1 MHSLGRVLH
10 FEETHTGRVS
20 HHERAAYAGHAHDSG
35 TASSLQGERLSQ
47 SSTNNSAI
55 LKGPCAVT
63 A

>member
-20 HHERAAYAGHAHDSG
+20 RHERAAYAGHAHDSG

-47 SSTNNSAI
+47 SSTNQQNEF
-55 LKGPCAVT
+55 L
-63 A
+63 